1 MRLIGITISV
11 PTIISSVISMLKM
24 IYFRL
29 DNGSQLGGMIA
40 RPFQNLVSLV
50 YEHTQFLNIFWK
62 ISPTPNHLQLSEI
75 GNIYFIAIYLMVF
88 VGAAFYSAG
97 TKLSRRLDGIKE
109 KIENQVLEESIKG
122 EKARSREEIENSTK
136 IPSNS
141 IFSQFHQLYLAPI
154 ITGIIVTVLLKIL
167 GM

>member
-1 MRLIGITISV
+1 
-11 PTIISSVISMLKM
+11 MLKM

-40 RPFQNLVSLV
+40 RPFQNLVSFI

-75 GNIYFIAIYLMVF
+75 GNIYFIGIYLMVF

-97 TKLSRRLDGIKE
+97 VKLSRRLDGIKE

-122 EKARSREEIENSTK
+122 EKARSREEIENSTE
-136 IPSNS
+136 IPTSS
-141 IFSQFHQLYLAPI
+141 VFSQIHQLYLAPV
-154 ITGIIVTVLLKIL
+154 ITGIIGAVLLKIL
-167 GM
+167 GL